1 MRVVEILVC
10 FFGGA
15 FGGFMCWAMVTT
27 KSRAWESYIENL
39 RLEQK
44 RYEVLLETLKKQTA
58 RDWAEVLDRMHNK

>member
-1 MRVVEILVC
+1 
-10 FFGGA
+10 
-15 FGGFMCWAMVTT
+15 MCWAMVTT

-58 RDWAEVLDRMHNK
+58 RDWAEVLDRMRNK